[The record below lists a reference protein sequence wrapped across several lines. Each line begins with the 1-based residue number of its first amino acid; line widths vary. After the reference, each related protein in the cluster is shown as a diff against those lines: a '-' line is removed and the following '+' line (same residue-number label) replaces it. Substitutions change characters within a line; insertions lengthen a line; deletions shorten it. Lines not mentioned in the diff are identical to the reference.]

1 VLEPGDRVR
10 IVAPRERME
19 SVTRFFGDSYRML
32 SEIDVAAFGLGI
44 VAGLLLGL
52 VPIPMPGGGSF
63 RLGMAGGPLV
73 VGLVLGALE
82 RTGPITWQLPYNA
95 NLTLRQLGAV
105 LFLAGVGIRS
115 GHAFVGTVRSSE
127 GLVMLVVG
135 AAVTVAAAVLAVWL
149 GMALLRVPVDVLCG
163 IVAGMQT
170 QPAVLA
176 FAVEQSGDDLPNTG
190 YASVYPVATIAK
202 IVLAQVLLVV

>member
-1 VLEPGDRVR
+1 
-10 IVAPRERME
+10 
-19 SVTRFFGDSYRML
+19 
-32 SEIDVAAFGLGI
+32 
-44 VAGLLLGL
+44 
-52 VPIPMPGGGSF
+52 
-63 RLGMAGGPLV
+63 MAGGPLV

-149 GMALLRVPVDVLCG
+149 GMACSVPVVLRHRTGCRPSH
-163 IVAGMQT
+163 VFRRR
-170 QPAVLA
+170 AVGRRPPEHGLR
-176 FAVEQSGDDLPNTG
+176 F
-190 YASVYPVATIAK
+190 VYPV
-202 IVLAQVLLVV
+202 LLSRRSGSRRSYGRDPWHRRSLPNVGDGRRCPGRDRRLWCLSRPPGGSGV